1 MTTGRPDHS
10 TSQEISLE
18 PLEGWHCSHL
28 YYAFERGV
36 LARMSDADIQTGR
49 QELIAILDP
58 AGPEA
63 TSRLQTSA
71 VSGHKADFGLMLMD
85 PDPLKIDA
93 VHQRLLASRL
103 GPALRPAYS
112 FVSMSE
118 VSEYVPTVQQYAER
132 LLQEGEQEESAAFK
146 TKVRAYES
154 RLPAMNRQRLTPEFP
169 QWPATCF
176 YPMNKRREVGANWFT
191 LPLAERNKMMAEHA
205 RSGMEFAGKVSQL
218 ITVGLGLE
226 DWEWGVTLWARNPQ
240 FLKDIVYRMRFDEA
254 SARFAEFGPFYVS
267 YVMSSAA
274 MLDHCRI
281 GGSAG

>member
-10 TSQEISLE
+10 TPQEISLE

-28 YYAFERGV
+28 YYAFDRGV
-36 LARMSDADIQTGR
+36 LSQMAEADIQMGH

-63 TSRLQTSA
+63 TARLQTSV

-85 PDPLKIDA
+85 PDPLTIDA

-132 LLQEGEQEESAAFK
+132 LLQDGEQEESAAFK
-146 TKVRAYES
+146 TKVRAYEA

-191 LPLAERNKMMAEHA
+191 LPFAERNKMMAEHA

-218 ITVGLGLE
+218 ITVAVGFD

-240 FLKDIVYRMRFDEA
+240 SLKEIVYRMRFDEA

-267 YVMSSAA
+267 YVMSPAA
-274 MLDHCRI
+274 MLTHCRI
-281 GGSAG
+281 GLSA